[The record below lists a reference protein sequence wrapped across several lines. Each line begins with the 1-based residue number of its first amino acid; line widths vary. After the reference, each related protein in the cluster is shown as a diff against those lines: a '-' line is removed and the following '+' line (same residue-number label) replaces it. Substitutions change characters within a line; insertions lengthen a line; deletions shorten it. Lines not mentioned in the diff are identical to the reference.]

1 MAFQWPSTSSKAT
14 AQTLLRTWLS
24 RLSHTRRTM
33 MSTTVDGLP
42 SFLHSSRCTQLKKEE
57 VAAFSTLK
65 TPFLRCKRNFI
76 FPFNLSLS
84 FSLTHN
90 SPQSFHL
97 HLFSPTH
104 SFLHTHNLLH
114 SSMHHNLPFNTTI
127 ATSLSVLVVQSTI
140 CKYLPSSLSLKHAF

>member
-42 SFLHSSRCTQLKKEE
+42 SFLHSSQCTQLKKEE

-76 FPFNLSLS
+76 FPFNLSFS
-84 FSLTHN
+84 FSLPHN
-90 SPQSFHL
+90 SPHSFHL

-104 SFLHTHNLLH
+104 SFLHTHTQ
-114 SSMHHNLPFNTTI
+114 PTTFI
-127 ATSLSVLVVQSTI
+127 YASQPTFQYDHCNIFVCLGGPIYHL
-140 CKYLPSSLSLKHAF
+140 